1 MAKKKKNL
9 FKRLMDDVKKAGQG
23 IAKGLHKIGKNLVEM
38 EEMVVLAPFK
48 GAMKH
53 QLDKKGIKHS
63 NKLKDI
69 APKFVKHIVKGSNFE
84 NYQGDLKHYEDY
96 ESLEN
101 LETLEQ
107 YERYWANGEVPNFDN
122 LGEEE
127 GAKLATDVASS
138 IINAVVDF
146 FKTLLK
152 KKKDGVPMTDAE
164 NKMADLAEKGAEKAN
179 ELIQQEATKSVGG
192 FVMDNKIIIII
203 AVVVLGYFA
212 FLRKK

>member
-69 APKFVKHIVKGSNFE
+69 GNKRLGATV
-84 NYQGDLKHYEDY
+84 L
-96 ESLEN
+96 SL
-101 LETLEQ
+101 
-107 YERYWANGEVPNFDN
+107 
-122 LGEEE
+122 
-127 GAKLATDVASS
+127 
-138 IINAVVDF
+138 
-146 FKTLLK
+146 
-152 KKKDGVPMTDAE
+152 
-164 NKMADLAEKGAEKAN
+164 
-179 ELIQQEATKSVGG
+179 
-192 FVMDNKIIIII
+192 
-203 AVVVLGYFA
+203 
-212 FLRKK
+212 